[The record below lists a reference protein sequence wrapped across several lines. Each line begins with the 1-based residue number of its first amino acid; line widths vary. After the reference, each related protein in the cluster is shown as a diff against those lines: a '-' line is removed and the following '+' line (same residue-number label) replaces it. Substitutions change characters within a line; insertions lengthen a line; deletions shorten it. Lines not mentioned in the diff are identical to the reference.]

1 MRRLFS
7 SPPPSVFRPCL
18 RQPLSSS
25 SSHLSLFFIPPPSPS
40 ARHTENTDEG
50 RREEEGEE
58 GKKRAGAGNEVRSLL
73 LSPCSSWRGGRRQ
86 QNLLPLSFAQ
96 LLTHKSLMKT
106 NVPPASRRR
115 RVGGTVGVGRDPLP
129 FPPPPL
135 FSGPF
140 PILQGLSPPLES
152 GRAKESLLENRQIR
166 HAFFYIVGPW
176 CHSNVLQ
183 KAKNVCYWGKHNWR
197 FLFFTAGEIPPRPR
211 LPLTPSEQGKNKGAS
226 SGFSLSPFCLPPLFL
241 PAMT

>member
-1 MRRLFS
+1 MYLPSKEPFLLRLSRIGEVGGGALRQFICCMRRLFS
-7 SPPPSVFRPCL
+7 SPPSVFRPCL

-73 LSPCSSWRGGRRQ
+73 LSPCSSWRRGGRRQ

-129 FPPPPL
+129 FPPSPL

-140 PILQGLSPPLES
+140 PILQGLSPLLSQAEL
-152 GRAKESLLENRQIR
+152 RKVCLKIAKFAMRS
-166 HAFFYIVGPW
+166 
-176 CHSNVLQ
+176 
-183 KAKNVCYWGKHNWR
+183 
-197 FLFFTAGEIPPRPR
+197 FT
-211 LPLTPSEQGKNKGAS
+211 
-226 SGFSLSPFCLPPLFL
+226 
-241 PAMT
+241 